1 MSRPSRRPT
10 ERTSGF
16 VVVRR
21 SSCVVGIVLGMA
33 GEGSVTTVPNLVLLC
48 GPAGAGKSTHAR
60 RYAADGYAVASVDEL
75 AWAAGHPAVH
85 PLPAG
90 AARRVEDALRSR
102 VATLLEEGRDVVV
115 DSSFW
120 SRASREE
127 YRALGATHGADTL
140 VVHVDTPRDVA
151 LARVAARAAA
161 HPHDVVLT
169 PEVAAAYHDGF
180 EVPTPDEGPLETV
193 RGM

>member
-1 MSRPSRRPT
+1 MVSLTEGATRP
-10 ERTSGF
+10 G
-16 VVVRR
+16 
-21 SSCVVGIVLGMA
+21 
-33 GEGSVTTVPNLVLLC
+33 LVLLC

-85 PLPAG
+85 PLPDDV
-90 AARRVEDALRSR
+90 ARRVAGALRDR
-102 VATLLEEGRDVVV
+102 VVTLLDEGRDVVV

-120 SRASREE
+120 SRASRDE
-127 YRALGATHGADTL
+127 YRALGAEHGADVL
-140 VVHVDTPRDVA
+140 VVYVDTPRDVA

-169 PEVAAAYHDGF
+169 PEVAAAFHDGF
-180 EVPTPDEGPLETV
+180 EVPTPDEGPLEV
-193 RGM
+193 VPGG

>member
-1 MSRPSRRPT
+1 MDS
-10 ERTSGF
+10 
-16 VVVRR
+16 
-21 SSCVVGIVLGMA
+21 
-33 GEGSVTTVPNLVLLC
+33 EGSVSAVPTLVLLC

-85 PLPAG
+85 PLPDD
-90 AARRVEDALRSR
+90 AARRVAEALRSR
-102 VATLLEEGRDVVV
+102 VGTLLDEGRDVVV

-120 SRASREE
+120 SRASRDT
-127 YRALGATHGADTL
+127 YRALGAAHGADVL
-140 VVHVDTPRDVA
+140 VVYVDTPRDVA

-169 PEVAAAYHDGF
+169 PEVAAAFHDGF
-180 EVPTPDEGPLETV
+180 EVPTPDEGPLEV
-193 RGM
+193 VDGA

>member
-1 MSRPSRRPT
+1 MVS
-10 ERTSGF
+10 
-16 VVVRR
+16 
-21 SSCVVGIVLGMA
+21 
-33 GEGSVTTVPNLVLLC
+33 EGSVTTVSHLVLLC

-60 RYAADGYAVASVDEL
+60 RFAADGYAVAAVDEI

-85 PLPAG
+85 PLPDDD
-90 AARRVEDALRSR
+90 ARRVADALRCR
-102 VATLLEEGRDVVV
+102 VATLLDEGRDVVV

-120 SRASREE
+120 SRSARDE
-127 YRALGATHGADTL
+127 YRALGAAHGASTL
-140 VVHVDTPRDVA
+140 VVLVDTPRDVA

-180 EVPTPDEGPLETV
+180 EVPTPDEGPLEV
-193 RGM
+193 VPGW